1 MYSLLCQEKQVVVYV
16 KSYKQNNGNSLKKW
30 GNVDIQEFENHLL
43 SILVS
48 LLKLDSVLNID
59 VVNKRIEFDLL

>member
-1 MYSLLCQEKQVVVYV
+1 ML
-16 KSYKQNNGNSLKKW
+16 YKQNNGNSLKKW

-48 LLKLDSVLNID
+48 LLKLDSVLNMD

>member
-48 LLKLDSVLNID
+48 LLKLDSVLNMD

>member
-1 MYSLLCQEKQVVVYV
+1 MYPLLCQEKQVVVYV

-48 LLKLDSVLNID
+48 LLKLDSVLNMD

>member
-48 LLKLDSVLNID
+48 LLKLDSVLNMDIGY
-59 VVNKRIEFDLL
+59 KRIEFNLL

>member
-48 LLKLDSVLNID
+48 LLKLDSVLKMD
-59 VVNKRIEFDLL
+59 VVNKRREFELL

>member
-16 KSYKQNNGNSLKKW
+16 KSYEQNNGNSLKKW

-48 LLKLDSVLNID
+48 LLKLDSVLNMD

>member
-1 MYSLLCQEKQVVVYV
+1 MYSLLCQEKQVVVYM

-48 LLKLDSVLNID
+48 LLKLDSVLNMD